1 MADRRG
7 KFLGMPYDWRRPTKK
22 RLKSNAWDEDGKV
35 FTPKTVGWGYGV
47 NFEPSGIA
55 SPGAE
60 SRSDGPCWA

>member
-22 RLKSNAWDEDGKV
+22 RLKSNAWDQEGKV

-47 NFEPSGIA
+47 NFRA
-55 SPGAE
+55 LWK
-60 SRSDGPCWA
+60 RLTRR